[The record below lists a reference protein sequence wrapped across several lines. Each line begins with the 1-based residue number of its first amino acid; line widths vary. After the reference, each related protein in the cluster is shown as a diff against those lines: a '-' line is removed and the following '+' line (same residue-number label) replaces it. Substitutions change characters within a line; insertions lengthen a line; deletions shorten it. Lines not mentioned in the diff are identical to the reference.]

1 MRVPLFS
8 SKLKWMARAVLLAA
22 LFAQACGIFGQTP
35 DAPSYAGI
43 SGHPEPALIEA
54 QSLLDLGKLGDA
66 ESAARRYLEAHQS
79 SADAHYLLGYILF
92 REGNPKSSVGEYTEG
107 ARYRAPGALDLEVIG
122 IDYFLMEDYA
132 AADSWLAKSVNLN
145 PNDALARYYL
155 GRAKYNEKRFDD
167 AVRAFTECLKLDP
180 KNVKAADYLGLSYEG
195 LGRSDDALAAYRT
208 AIALEADATPKTA
221 GPYLDLGTLLVESDR
236 PGDAVKYLLQAVDLA
251 PGDWRI
257 HRELGKAY
265 LQLNRLEEA
274 QAELDKAVALAPE
287 NGPLHF
293 LLAQAYRKRGL
304 ADQARVEIERYNALT
319 GSHSSPDTP
328 LAEARSLL
336 ESSKL
341 TDAEQVTR
349 RYLQIHKNSADGHYL
364 LGYILFKKQDAKS
377 SLAEYTEGARYR
389 TPSAADLEAVAADYV
404 LLKDYPDADKWFTK
418 AVEWNPKHALGWYYL
433 GRTKY
438 NENRFEEAVSAFE
451 QCLILDPKNVKA
463 EDNLGL
469 SYEGL
474 NQVDKAIAAYR
485 NAIAWQAD
493 AAVKNPGP
501 LFDLGSLM
509 VDSDRAEEALP
520 YLLEAARMT
529 PQDYR
534 VHRQLGK
541 AYTHLN
547 RLENAQAELEKAA
560 KLAPENAPVHF
571 MLAQLYRKQGLQDK
585 AKLESDRYTALAGS
599 NPSPEN

>member
-1 MRVPLFS
+1 
-8 SKLKWMARAVLLAA
+8 MARAVLLAA
-22 LFAQACGIFGQTP
+22 LFAQACGIFGQTA
-35 DAPSYAGI
+35 DTPSYAGA
-43 SGHPEPALIEA
+43 SSHPEPALVEV
-54 QSLLDLGKLGDA
+54 QSLLDLGKLSDA
-66 ESAARRYLEAHQS
+66 DTAARRYLETHQS
-79 SADAHYLLGYILF
+79 SADGHYLLGYVLF
-92 REGNPKSSVGEYTEG
+92 REGNPKASLAEYTEG
-107 ARYRAPGALDLEVIG
+107 ARYRASGALDLEVIG

-132 AADSWLAKSVNLN
+132 TADQWLTKSVNLN
-145 PNDALARYYL
+145 PNNALATYYF
-155 GRAKYNEKRFDD
+155 GRAKYNEKRFED
-167 AVRAFTECLKLDP
+167 AVRVFTECLKLDP

-195 LGRSDDALAAYRT
+195 LGRTDDALAAYRT
-208 AIALEADATPKTA
+208 AITLDADATPKTP
-221 GPYLDLGTLLVESDR
+221 GPHLDLGTLLVESDR
-236 PGDAVKYLLQAVDLA
+236 PGDAVKYLIQAVELA
-251 PGDWRI
+251 PNDWQS

-304 ADQARVEIERYNALT
+304 AGKARLETERYNALT
-319 GSHSSPDTP
+319 GAHSSPDTP

-336 ESSKL
+336 ESGKL
-341 TDAEQVTR
+341 TDAEHVTR
-349 RYLQIHKNSADGHYL
+349 RYLEIHTNSADGHYL
-364 LGYILFKKQDAKS
+364 LGYILFKQQDAKS
-377 SLAEYTEGARYR
+377 SLAEYTEGAKYR

-418 AVEWNPKHALGWYYL
+418 AVEWNPKDALGWYYL

-451 QCLILDPKNVKA
+451 QCLTLDPKDVKS

-474 NQVDKAIAAYR
+474 NQVDNAIAAYR

-493 AAVKNPGP
+493 AAAKNSGP
-501 LFDLGSLM
+501 IFDLGSLL
-509 VDSDRAEEALP
+509 VENNRPEEALP

-547 RLENAQAELEKAA
+547 QLDKAQVELEKAA
-560 KLAPENAPVHF
+560 ALAPENAPVHF
-571 MLAQLYRKQGLQDK
+571 MLAQIYRKQGLQDK
-585 AKLESDRYTALAGS
+585 AKLESDRYTRLAGS
-599 NPSPEN
+599 NSSPEN